1 MYGKYAAAVNKL
13 IKPLLKAAKQKA
25 AIARCFNCL
34 QNLVSNLGIACRAFG
49 KMQWQTTV
57 SCIVHCRHDRDKT

>member
-1 MYGKYAAAVNKL
+1 MYGKYAAAVKKL

-34 QNLVSNLGIACRAFG
+34 LNFVSNSGITCRAFG

-57 SCIVHCRHDRDKT
+57 SCKMHWRHDRDKT